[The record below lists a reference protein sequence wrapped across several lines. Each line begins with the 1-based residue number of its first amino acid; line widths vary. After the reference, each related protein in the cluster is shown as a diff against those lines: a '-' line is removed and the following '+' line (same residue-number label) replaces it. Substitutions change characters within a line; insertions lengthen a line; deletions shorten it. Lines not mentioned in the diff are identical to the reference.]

1 MKKVI
6 KPIFNIIEQ
15 IHKWLFY
22 EHTRIMECFN
32 AFALMGFATVMFL
45 NYTIINTLPSYTKFA
60 YVSPKWW
67 WLVMTGLGVM
77 QGIAILCESNRS
89 NQISGY
95 VLMLSGAV
103 WALIALTFNMD
114 TATTTSTVIYSMFA
128 LFCSLTGLEL
138 FTNSDSTKGN
148 KNVNA
153 NYYVK

>member
-60 YVSPKWW
+60 YVSPKCW

-138 FTNSDSTKGN
+138 FTNSDSTKGKYDEN
-148 KNVNA
+148 TEEN
-153 NYYVK
+153 